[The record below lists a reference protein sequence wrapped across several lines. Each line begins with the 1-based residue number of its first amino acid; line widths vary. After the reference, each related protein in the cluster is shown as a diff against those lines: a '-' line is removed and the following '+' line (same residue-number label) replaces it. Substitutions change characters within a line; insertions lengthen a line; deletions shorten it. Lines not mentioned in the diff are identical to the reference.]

1 MPQAI
6 HAQIGR
12 TPDFSFFSQHPTIA
26 PTKARKHAPK
36 TLESTPSN
44 PPIST
49 TTLGEKEPSIAI
61 AAIKEI
67 SKEVA
72 PDNQIGSERP
82 DSSLESRAS
91 PTAPN
96 AMSEERSPI
105 SIASKRYQSSVL
117 KSNTWWS
124 CDNIIKVGGVVARL
138 TLANCGEH
146 LVKII

>member
-1 MPQAI
+1 
-6 HAQIGR
+6 
-12 TPDFSFFSQHPTIA
+12 
-26 PTKARKHAPK
+26 
-36 TLESTPSN
+36 
-44 PPIST
+44 
-49 TTLGEKEPSIAI
+49 LGEKEPSIAI